1 MMGNKPGTKRIIL
14 NAILGSTY
22 CNFENYQEE
31 LHKRKNVE
39 GSINGNAIPPTLGHV
54 LIAAIG
60 FYAGTTT
67 HCKSNLSR
75 V

>member
-1 MMGNKPGTKRIIL
+1 MEHGLSTMMGNKPGTKRIIL

-39 GSINGNAIPPTLGHV
+39 GSINGNAIP
-54 LIAAIG
+54 
-60 FYAGTTT
+60 
-67 HCKSNLSR
+67 
-75 V
+75 